1 MNYSSVV
8 LFGFI
13 TIASVWYLVYARRV
27 YQGPPISVI
36 HF

>member
-8 LFGFI
+8 LAGFI

-27 YQGPPISVI
+27 YEGPPESM
-36 HF
+36 